1 MLHTTVDKGLKGAL
15 FGRNASVSLDRSSP
29 LTSFLMIMLYESEA
43 TAPEKIFGVNRFE
56 FTITFPYVQ
65 DAGMYTRHPTQNQIY
80 DLLYSNKLVTPILMH
95 LNCI

>member
-43 TAPEKIFGVNRFE
+43 TAPEKIFGVKKFE
-56 FTITFPYVQ
+56 LTITFPYVLCRTP
-65 DAGMYTRHPTQNQIY
+65 ACTRDTQHKIRFTISFIQ
-80 DLLYSNKLVTPILMH
+80 LVTPILMH
-95 LNCI
+95 LKCT